1 MTGQWAVYHLLP
13 LASVT
18 IGETVYNLRAALD
31 YLIFEIARAN
41 NGGKNVSGTQFPIES
56 SEETYWARSTG
67 KTPDGKRV
75 AQYLRKVPQP
85 VVADLAQYQ
94 PFAGCE
100 WTRMMQAL
108 SNADKHQAPS
118 GLRSNSEFIQK
129 SPILLERDPE
139 TGDERQVVIGDVEVQ
154 VFLTTGEDVVDTL
167 KLLQRETR
175 ALIRSY
181 ANLFQVTEFPFA

>member
-1 MTGQWAVYHLLP
+1 MVPPLSVLHPLYAADLRVRRAGRNVATLRRQLRRWANAHRDAYRTRVRPDGSVHVEMTGQWAVYHLLP

-75 AQYLRKVPQP
+75 AQYLRKVPKP

-94 PFAGCE
+94 PF
-100 WTRMMQAL
+100 
-108 SNADKHQAPS
+108 
-118 GLRSNSEFIQK
+118 
-129 SPILLERDPE
+129 
-139 TGDERQVVIGDVEVQ
+139 
-154 VFLTTGEDVVDTL
+154 
-167 KLLQRETR
+167 
-175 ALIRSY
+175 
-181 ANLFQVTEFPFA
+181 